1 MKPWFLKRGYP
12 NYVIE
17 KDMKKVKLS
26 KISSNRKD
34 NAQGVPLVVA
44 YHPGLENINQIINK
58 NLHLLFMDR
67 EVKKVFTTKFLS
79 VVPGNSVAIW

>member
-17 KDMKKVKLS
+17 KDMKKVELS

-44 YHPGLENINQIINK
+44 YHPGLEIS
-58 NLHLLFMDR
+58 
-67 EVKKVFTTKFLS
+67 TKLSTKIYTFFLWIEKLRKYLQQS
-79 VVPGNSVAIW
+79 FFP